1 MLYILLTR
9 LSDDGQKKM
18 LENPDLFNNVCS
30 DLNVPGTQL
39 LARYG
44 VLGEYDF
51 VLIAEAANNESIA
64 RLSLSLGA
72 RAGLHIETLPAITA
86 NFLEMPTRE
95 NAKNEPLRSEPPKE
109 VRG

>member
-1 MLYILLTR
+1 MLYILLAR
-9 LSDDGQKKM
+9 LSDDGQKRM
-18 LENPDLFNNVCS
+18 LDNPDLFNTVCAQL
-30 DLNVPGTQL
+30 DVPGTQL

-51 VLIAEAANNESIA
+51 VLIAEASNNESIA

-86 NFLEMPTRE
+86 NFLEMPKTENTRSE
-95 NAKNEPLRSEPPKE
+95 SLRSEPP
-109 VRG
+109 RAN

>member
-1 MLYILLTR
+1 MLYILLAR

-18 LENPDLFNNVCS
+18 LENPELFNDVCS
-30 DLNVPGTQL
+30 DLSVPGTQL

-51 VLIAEAANNESIA
+51 VLIAEAANNESVA

-86 NFLEMPTRE
+86 NFLDMP
-95 NAKNEPLRSEPPKE
+95 ASESAGSESLASDPPKE
-109 VRG
+109 AR